1 MSASAPS
8 PRKFIPVVGITAL
21 IFGILFILA
30 GATTWGVVTSQLKEQ
45 QITIPEDAT
54 FLNLGGKEVK
64 GPLTAYAQADIINVH
79 ALAGSDGK
87 TYAEL
92 GAEISQAEEGSEEQA
107 ELQAQRDSVM
117 NASFLRASLFTSI
130 VAYGVSALVIGL
142 GFVLVLTGLAIRR
155 LALMSDAHEAAIA
168 ERSSAV

>member
-21 IFGILFILA
+21 IFGILFIVA

-64 GPLTAYAQADIINVH
+64 GPLGTHTQADIITVH
-79 ALAGSDGK
+79 ARECSDCE
-87 TYAEL
+87 TDAQL
-92 GAEISQAEEGSEEQA
+92 GADISQAEEGSEEQA

-142 GFVLVLTGLAIRR
+142 GFVLVLTG
-155 LALMSDAHEAAIA
+155 
-168 ERSSAV
+168 

>member
-1 MSASAPS
+1 MSANPPS

-21 IFGILFILA
+21 IFGLLFIIA
-30 GATTWGVVTSQLKEQ
+30 GGVTWGVVTSQLKEQ
-45 QITIPEDAT
+45 NITIPEDAT
-54 FLNLGGKEVK
+54 FLNLGGKQVT

-79 ALAGSDGK
+79 ALEGTGGK
-87 TYAEL
+87 SYAEL
-92 GAEISQAEEGSEEQA
+92 GAEIAQAPEGSEEQA
-107 ELQAQRDSVM
+107 ELQAQRTSVM

-142 GFVLVLTGLAIRR
+142 GFVLVLTGLAIRK

-168 ERSSAV
+168 ERSTAV

>member
-1 MSASAPS
+1 MSAHAAS

-21 IFGILFILA
+21 IFGILFIVA

-54 FLNLGGKEVK
+54 FMNLGGKDVK
-64 GPLTAYAQADIINVH
+64 GPLTAYAQADIIDVH
-79 ALAGSDGK
+79 ALEGTGGK

-92 GAEISQAEEGSEEQA
+92 GALINQAESEEEA
-107 ELQAQRDSVM
+107 EELQAQRDSVM

-130 VAYGVSALVIGL
+130 VAYGVSALVVGL
-142 GFVLVLTGLAIRR
+142 GFVLVLTGLAIRK
-155 LALMSDAHEAAIA
+155 LALLSDAHEAAIA
-168 ERSSAV
+168 EKNTAV

>member
-1 MSASAPS
+1 MSATAPS

-21 IFGILFILA
+21 IFGLLFIIA
-30 GATTWGVVTSQLKEQ
+30 GGATWAVVTSQLKEQ
-45 QITIPEDAT
+45 NITIPGDAT
-54 FLNLGGKEVK
+54 FMNLGGKEVA
-64 GPLTAYAQADIINVH
+64 GPLTAYAQADIIDVH
-79 ALAGSDGK
+79 ALEGTGGK

-92 GAEISQAEEGSEEQA
+92 GALINEAETEEEAA

-130 VAYGVSALVIGL
+130 VAYGVSALVVGL

-155 LALMSDAHEAAIA
+155 LAFMSDAHEAAIA
-168 ERSSAV
+168 AKNTGV

>member
-1 MSASAPS
+1 MSATAPS

-21 IFGILFILA
+21 VFGLLFILA
-30 GATTWGVVTSQLKEQ
+30 GGATWAVVTSQLKEQ
-45 QITIPEDAT
+45 QITIPDDAT
-54 FLNLGGKEVK
+54 FLNLGGKQVT
-64 GPLTAYAQADIINVH
+64 GPLTAYAQADIIDVH
-79 ALAGSDGK
+79 ALAGTGGK

-92 GAEISQAEEGSEEQA
+92 GAMVNAAETEEEKA
-107 ELQAQRDSVM
+107 ELQAQRTSVM

-130 VAYGVSALVIGL
+130 VAYGVSALVVGL

-168 ERSSAV
+168 EQTTAV

>member
-1 MSASAPS
+1 MSTSAPS

-21 IFGILFILA
+21 IFGLLFIVA
-30 GATTWGVVTSQLKEQ
+30 GGATWAVVTSQLKEQ

-54 FLNLGGKEVK
+54 FLNLGGKEVT

-79 ALAGSDGK
+79 ALAGTEGR

-92 GAEISQAEEGSEEQA
+92 GALIGEAESEEEAA
-107 ELQAQRDSVM
+107 ELQAQRTSVM

-155 LALMSDAHEAAIA
+155 LALLSDAHEAALR
-168 ERSSAV
+168 ERTPAV

>member
-1 MSASAPS
+1 MSASTPS
-8 PRKFIPVVGITAL
+8 PRRFIPVVGITAL
-21 IFGILFILA
+21 IFGLLFIVA
-30 GATTWGVVTSQLKEQ
+30 GGVTWGVVTSQLKEQ
-45 QITIPEDAT
+45 EITIPEDAT
-54 FLNLGGKEVK
+54 FMNLGGKQVA

-79 ALAGSDGK
+79 ALAGTEGR

-92 GAEISQAEEGSEEQA
+92 GALINEAETEEEA
-107 ELQAQRDSVM
+107 EELQAQRTSVM

-155 LALMSDAHEAAIA
+155 LALMGDAHEAAIA
-168 ERSSAV
+168 ERNTAV